1 MDIQAAFVFEVHMA
15 RGTIERS
22 IRTVNINVP
31 SQFVSSLEFLST
43 NLTLV
48 SNFVW
53 LVDLLVSLQLIQPCK
68 ALSTLAAFVWFF
80 PSVNFDMS
88 VSVEFGNCLQA
99 NGTFEM
105 GFHDYFTNSSAN
117 CFLIFQCQNEKSFK
131 FEYHDPDTDTYS
143 DFNVPN
149 MFATSLCVT
158 IYSPA
163 CV

>member
-48 SNFVW
+48 SNFVR

-88 VSVEFGNCLQA
+88 ASVEFGNCLQA

-105 GFHDYFTNSSAN
+105 GFHDYLTNSSAY
-117 CFLIFQCQNEKSFK
+117 CFK
-131 FEYHDPDTDTYS
+131 FFS
-143 DFNVPN
+143 AKMKNQPN
-149 MFATSLCVT
+149 CHSNLTW
-158 IYSPA
+158 IQ
-163 CV
+163 